1 MQQIKIGRAPTNDIV
16 INDKT
21 VSREH
26 LVVFIDDN
34 NNVFITDLGSNNGTY
49 VNGIQIE
56 ESVKLETLDV
66 LRVGNSLVEWP
77 QFLKSNDNLEKV
89 YETLKDDSELLQ
101 VKSKLYSEKISLKKK
116 LSNLVVNFRIP
127 VYIGIFLMIILLSF
141 LFLNT
146 TSSSSRAIIDNST
159 VTNAE
164 KNDTKKLNKRKQQ
177 KKQRTSVTYDF
188 SCLSTN
194 GDIGSNDAIYNFG
207 EITREVQS
215 SFFDNIDISV
225 DDEQDAGGQILKA
238 YKKKYQFIESGA
250 EFENLKSISKN
261 LVSRLAKP
269 RGFNYKIHFVDDPM
283 INAMTAGGHIFFFKG
298 MYNFCNSNSE
308 IAAIISHEIA
318 HNELGHLT
326 LGMKKQ
332 KAASEWGIFGEIAL
346 GIENAITQS
355 FNQKQESEADLFGM
369 DLVYPS
375 SFRNCDAIT
384 LWKRMSQNENEFDI
398 VDNFFRSHP
407 YSKSRSKCIR
417 NHLASNYDKNCN

>member
-1 MQQIKIGRAPTNDIV
+1 MQQIKIGKAPTNDIV

-26 LVVFIDDN
+26 LVVFIDDDK
-34 NNVFITDLGSNNGTY
+34 NVFITDLGSTNGTY
-49 VNGIQIE
+49 VNGVRIE

-77 QFLKSNDNLEKV
+77 KFLISNNNLDKV
-89 YETLKDDSELLQ
+89 YETLKDPDPIFKEKPVLKSEATNL
-101 VKSKLYSEKISLKKK
+101 KPIYKYSLIFVIII
-116 LSNLVVNFRIP
+116 VVVIIIMSFADRNTNYNDEVVIAERTNTEIP
-127 VYIGIFLMIILLSF
+127 I
-141 LFLNT
+141 
-146 TSSSSRAIIDNST
+146 
-159 VTNAE
+159 
-164 KNDTKKLNKRKQQ
+164 KRKQQ

-188 SCLSTN
+188 SCLSSN

-215 SFFDNIDISV
+215 SFFDTIDISV
-225 DDEQDAGGQILKA
+225 DDEQDAGRQILEA
-238 YKKKYQFIESGA
+238 YKKEYRFIESGA
-250 EFENLKSISKN
+250 EFQNLKSISRN

-269 RGFNYKIHFVDDPM
+269 RGFNYKIYFIDDPM
-283 INAMTAGGHIFFFKG
+283 LNAMTAGGYIFFFKG
-298 MYNFCNSNSE
+298 MYDFCNTNSE

-326 LGMKKQ
+326 LDMKKQ
-332 KAASEWGIFGEIAL
+332 KAASEWGILGEIVL
-346 GIENAITQS
+346 GIENATTQS

-369 DLVYPS
+369 DLVYPT

-398 VDNFFRSHP
+398 LDNFFRSHP
-407 YSKSRSKCIR
+407 YSKNRSNCIR
-417 NHLASNYDKNCN
+417 NHLTSNYNKNCN

>member
-1 MQQIKIGRAPTNDIV
+1 MQQIKIGKAPTNDIV

-26 LVVFIDDN
+26 LVVFIDDDK
-34 NNVFITDLGSNNGTY
+34 NVFITDLESTNGTY
-49 VNGIQIE
+49 VNGVRIE

-77 QFLKSNDNLEKV
+77 QFLIFNNNLDKV
-89 YETLKDDSELLQ
+89 YETLKDPDPIFKEKPVLKSEATNL
-101 VKSKLYSEKISLKKK
+101 KPIYKYSLIFVIII
-116 LSNLVVNFRIP
+116 VVVIIIMSFADRNTNYNDEVVIAERTNTEIP
-127 VYIGIFLMIILLSF
+127 I
-141 LFLNT
+141 
-146 TSSSSRAIIDNST
+146 
-159 VTNAE
+159 
-164 KNDTKKLNKRKQQ
+164 KRKQQ

-188 SCLSTN
+188 SCLSSN

-215 SFFDNIDISV
+215 SFFDTIDISV
-225 DDEQDAGGQILKA
+225 DDEQDAGRQILEA
-238 YKKKYQFIESGA
+238 YKKEYRFIESGA
-250 EFENLKSISKN
+250 EFQNLKSISRN

-269 RGFNYKIHFVDDPM
+269 RGFNYKIYFIDDPM
-283 INAMTAGGHIFFFKG
+283 LNAMTAGGYIFFFKG
-298 MYNFCNSNSE
+298 MYDFCNTNSE

-326 LGMKKQ
+326 LDMKKQ
-332 KAASEWGIFGEIAL
+332 KAASEWGILGEIVL
-346 GIENAITQS
+346 GIENATTQS

-369 DLVYPS
+369 DLVYPT

-398 VDNFFRSHP
+398 LDNFFRSHP
-407 YSKSRSKCIR
+407 YSKNRSKCIR
-417 NHLASNYDKNCN
+417 NHLTSNYNKNCN

>member
-1 MQQIKIGRAPTNDIV
+1 MQQIKIGKAPTNDIV

-26 LVVFIDDN
+26 LVVFIDDDK
-34 NNVFITDLGSNNGTY
+34 NVFITDLGSTNGTY
-49 VNGIQIE
+49 VNGVRIE

-77 QFLKSNDNLEKV
+77 QFLISNNNLDKV
-89 YETLKDDSELLQ
+89 YETLKDPDPIFKEKPVLKSEATNL
-101 VKSKLYSEKISLKKK
+101 KPIYKYSLIFVIIIVVVIIIMSLADR
-116 LSNLVVNFRIP
+116 NTNYNDEVVVAERTNTEIP
-127 VYIGIFLMIILLSF
+127 I
-141 LFLNT
+141 
-146 TSSSSRAIIDNST
+146 
-159 VTNAE
+159 
-164 KNDTKKLNKRKQQ
+164 KRKQQ

-188 SCLSTN
+188 SCLSSN

-215 SFFDNIDISV
+215 SFFDTIDISV
-225 DDEQDAGGQILKA
+225 DDEQDAGRQILEA
-238 YKKKYQFIESGA
+238 YKKEYRFIESGA
-250 EFENLKSISKN
+250 EFQNLKSISRN

-269 RGFNYKIHFVDDPM
+269 RGFNYKIYFIDDPM
-283 INAMTAGGHIFFFKG
+283 LNAMTAGGYIFFFKG
-298 MYNFCNSNSE
+298 MYDFCNTNSE

-326 LGMKKQ
+326 LDMKKQ
-332 KAASEWGIFGEIAL
+332 KAASEWGILGEIVL
-346 GIENAITQS
+346 GIENATTQS

-369 DLVYPS
+369 DLVYPT

-398 VDNFFRSHP
+398 LDNFFRSHP
-407 YSKSRSKCIR
+407 YSKNRSNCIR
-417 NHLASNYDKNCN
+417 NHLTSNYNKNCN

>member
-1 MQQIKIGRAPTNDIV
+1 MQQIKIGKAPTNDIV

-26 LVVFIDDN
+26 LVVFIDDDK
-34 NNVFITDLGSNNGTY
+34 NVFITDLGSTNGTY
-49 VNGIQIE
+49 VNGVRIE

-77 QFLKSNDNLEKV
+77 QFLISNNNLDKV
-89 YETLKDDSELLQ
+89 YETLKDPDPIFKEKPVLKSEATNL
-101 VKSKLYSEKISLKKK
+101 KPIYKYSLIFVIII
-116 LSNLVVNFRIP
+116 VVVIIIMSFADRNTNYNDEVVIAERTNTEIP
-127 VYIGIFLMIILLSF
+127 I
-141 LFLNT
+141 
-146 TSSSSRAIIDNST
+146 
-159 VTNAE
+159 
-164 KNDTKKLNKRKQQ
+164 KRKQQ

-188 SCLSTN
+188 SCLSSN

-215 SFFDNIDISV
+215 SFFDTIDISV
-225 DDEQDAGGQILKA
+225 DDEQDAGRQILEA
-238 YKKKYQFIESGA
+238 YKKEYRFIESGA
-250 EFENLKSISKN
+250 EFQNLKSISRN

-269 RGFNYKIHFVDDPM
+269 RGFNYKIYFIDDPM
-283 INAMTAGGHIFFFKG
+283 LNAMTAGGYIFFFKG
-298 MYNFCNSNSE
+298 MYDFCNTNSE

-326 LGMKKQ
+326 LDMKKQ
-332 KAASEWGIFGEIAL
+332 KAASEWGILGEIVL
-346 GIENAITQS
+346 GIENATTQS

-369 DLVYPS
+369 DLVYPT

-398 VDNFFRSHP
+398 LDNFFRSHP
-407 YSKSRSKCIR
+407 YSKNRSNCIR
-417 NHLASNYDKNCN
+417 NHLTSNYNKNCN

>member
-1 MQQIKIGRAPTNDIV
+1 MQQIKIGKAPTNDIV

-26 LVVFIDDN
+26 LVVFIDDDK
-34 NNVFITDLGSNNGTY
+34 NVFITDLGSTNGTY
-49 VNGIQIE
+49 VNGVRIE

-77 QFLKSNDNLEKV
+77 QFLISNDNLDKV
-89 YETLKDDSELLQ
+89 YETLKDPAPIYIEKPVLKPEATNLNPIY
-101 VKSKLYSEKISLKKK
+101 KYSLIF
-116 LSNLVVNFRIP
+116 VVLIVVIIIIMSFAQQNTNYNDEVVTAEMTDTEIP
-127 VYIGIFLMIILLSF
+127 I
-141 LFLNT
+141 
-146 TSSSSRAIIDNST
+146 
-159 VTNAE
+159 
-164 KNDTKKLNKRKQQ
+164 KRKQQ
-177 KKQRTSVTYDF
+177 KKQRTTVTYDF
-188 SCLSTN
+188 SCLTSN

-215 SFFDNIDISV
+215 SFFDTIDISV
-225 DDEQDAGGQILKA
+225 EDEQDAGRQILKA
-238 YKKKYQFIESGA
+238 YKKEYRFIESGA
-250 EFENLKSISKN
+250 EFQNLKSISRN

-269 RGFNYKIHFVDDPM
+269 RGFNYKIYLIDDPM
-283 INAMTAGGHIFFFKG
+283 LNAMTAGGHIFFFKG
-298 MYNFCNSNSE
+298 MYDFCNTNSE

-332 KAASEWGIFGEIAL
+332 KAASEWGILGEIAL
-346 GIENAITQS
+346 GIENATTQS

-369 DLVYPS
+369 DLVYPT

-398 VDNFFRSHP
+398 LDNFFRSHP
-407 YSKSRSKCIR
+407 YSKNRSKCIR
-417 NHLASNYDKNCN
+417 NHLTSNYNKNCN

>member
-1 MQQIKIGRAPTNDIV
+1 MQQIKIGKAPTNDIV

-26 LVVFIDDN
+26 LVVFIDDDK
-34 NNVFITDLGSNNGTY
+34 NVFITDLGSTNGTY
-49 VNGIQIE
+49 VNGVRIE

-77 QFLKSNDNLEKV
+77 QFLISNDNLDKV
-89 YETLKDDSELLQ
+89 YETLKDPAPIYIEKPVLKPEATNLNPIY
-101 VKSKLYSEKISLKKK
+101 KYSLIFVILI
-116 LSNLVVNFRIP
+116 VVIIIIMSFAQQNTNYNDEVVTAEMTDTEIP
-127 VYIGIFLMIILLSF
+127 I
-141 LFLNT
+141 
-146 TSSSSRAIIDNST
+146 
-159 VTNAE
+159 
-164 KNDTKKLNKRKQQ
+164 KRKQQ
-177 KKQRTSVTYDF
+177 KKQRTTVTYDF
-188 SCLSTN
+188 SCLTSN

-215 SFFDNIDISV
+215 SFFDTIDISV
-225 DDEQDAGGQILKA
+225 EDEQDAGRQILKA
-238 YKKKYQFIESGA
+238 YKKEYRFIESGA
-250 EFENLKSISKN
+250 EFQNLKSISRN

-269 RGFNYKIHFVDDPM
+269 RGFNYKIYLIDDPM
-283 INAMTAGGHIFFFKG
+283 LNAMTAGGHIFFFKG
-298 MYNFCNSNSE
+298 MYDFCNTNSE

-332 KAASEWGIFGEIAL
+332 KAASEWGILGEIAL
-346 GIENAITQS
+346 GIENATTQS

-369 DLVYPS
+369 DLVYPT

-398 VDNFFRSHP
+398 LDNFFRSHP
-407 YSKSRSKCIR
+407 YSKNRSKCIR
-417 NHLASNYDKNCN
+417 NHLTSNYNKNCN

>member
-1 MQQIKIGRAPTNDIV
+1 MQQIKIGKAPTNDIV

-26 LVVFIDDN
+26 LVVFIDDDK
-34 NNVFITDLGSNNGTY
+34 NVFITDLGSTNGTY
-49 VNGIQIE
+49 VHGVRIE

-77 QFLKSNDNLEKV
+77 QFLISNDNLDKV
-89 YETLKDDSELLQ
+89 YETLKDPAPIYIEKPVLKPEATNLNPIY
-101 VKSKLYSEKISLKKK
+101 KYSLIF
-116 LSNLVVNFRIP
+116 VVLIVVIIIIMSFAQQNTNYNDEVVTAEMTDTEIP
-127 VYIGIFLMIILLSF
+127 I
-141 LFLNT
+141 
-146 TSSSSRAIIDNST
+146 
-159 VTNAE
+159 
-164 KNDTKKLNKRKQQ
+164 KRKQQ
-177 KKQRTSVTYDF
+177 KKQRTTVTYDF
-188 SCLSTN
+188 SCLTSN

-215 SFFDNIDISV
+215 SFFDTIDISV
-225 DDEQDAGGQILKA
+225 EDEQDAGRQILKA
-238 YKKKYQFIESGA
+238 YKKEYRFIESGA
-250 EFENLKSISKN
+250 EFQNLKSISRN

-269 RGFNYKIHFVDDPM
+269 RGFNYKIYLIDDPM
-283 INAMTAGGHIFFFKG
+283 LNAMTAGGHIFFFKG
-298 MYNFCNSNSE
+298 MYDFCNTNSE

-332 KAASEWGIFGEIAL
+332 KAASEWGILGEIAL
-346 GIENAITQS
+346 GIENATTQS

-369 DLVYPS
+369 DLVYPT

-398 VDNFFRSHP
+398 LDNFFRSHP
-407 YSKSRSKCIR
+407 YSKNRSKCIR
-417 NHLASNYDKNCN
+417 NHLTSNYNKNCN

>member
-1 MQQIKIGRAPTNDIV
+1 MQQIKIGKASTNDVI
-16 INDKT
+16 INDPS

-26 LVVFIDDN
+26 LIVFIDDDK
-34 NNVFITDLGSNNGTY
+34 NVFITDLGSTNGTY
-49 VNGIQIE
+49 VNGLQVK
-56 ESVKLETLDV
+56 ESIKLENLDV

-77 QFLKSNDNLEKV
+77 RFLLSDDNLEKV
-89 YETLKDDSELLQ
+89 YETLNDPTTVSKEKPGLKSIAINLNPIYKYSLIFALVIVVVIIIMSFADQNTNYDDEVALA
-101 VKSKLYSEKISLKKK
+101 KSTDTEA
-116 LSNLVVNFRIP
+116 
-127 VYIGIFLMIILLSF
+127 
-141 LFLNT
+141 T
-146 TSSSSRAIIDNST
+146 T
-159 VTNAE
+159 
-164 KNDTKKLNKRKQQ
+164 KRKQQ

-188 SCLSTN
+188 SCLSNN

-207 EITREVQS
+207 ELTREVQN
-215 SFFDNIDISV
+215 SFFDGIDISV
-225 DDEQDAGGQILKA
+225 DDEQDAGNGLFKA
-238 YKKKYQFIESGA
+238 YKKKYRFIKVGT
-250 EFENLKSISKN
+250 EFKNLNSILRN

-283 INAMTAGGHIFFFKG
+283 LNAVTAGGQIFFFKG
-298 MYNFCNSNSE
+298 MYDFCNTNSE

-332 KAASEWGIFGEIAL
+332 KAANDWGLLGEIVL
-346 GIENAITQS
+346 GIENATTQS

-384 LWKRMSQNENEFDI
+384 LWKRMSRDENEFDI

-407 YSKSRSKCIR
+407 YSKNRSKCIR
-417 NHLASNYDKNCN
+417 NHLTSNYNKNCN

>member
-1 MQQIKIGRAPTNDIV
+1 MQQIKIGKAPTNDIV

-26 LVVFIDDN
+26 LVVFIDDDK
-34 NNVFITDLGSNNGTY
+34 NVFITDLGSTNGTY
-49 VNGIQIE
+49 VNGVRIE

-77 QFLKSNDNLEKV
+77 QFLISNNNLDKV
-89 YETLKDDSELLQ
+89 YETLKDPDPIFKEKPVLKSEATNL
-101 VKSKLYSEKISLKKK
+101 KPIYKYSLIFVIII
-116 LSNLVVNFRIP
+116 VVVIIIMSFADRNTNYNDEVVIAERTNTEIP
-127 VYIGIFLMIILLSF
+127 I
-141 LFLNT
+141 
-146 TSSSSRAIIDNST
+146 
-159 VTNAE
+159 
-164 KNDTKKLNKRKQQ
+164 KRKQQ

-188 SCLSTN
+188 SCLSSN

-215 SFFDNIDISV
+215 SFFDTIDISV
-225 DDEQDAGGQILKA
+225 EDEQDAGRQILKA
-238 YKKKYQFIESGA
+238 YKKEYRFIESGA
-250 EFENLKSISKN
+250 EFQNLKSISRN

-269 RGFNYKIHFVDDPM
+269 RGFNYKIYFIDDPM
-283 INAMTAGGHIFFFKG
+283 LNAMTAGGYIFFFKG
-298 MYNFCNSNSE
+298 MYDFCNTNSE

-326 LGMKKQ
+326 LDMKKQ
-332 KAASEWGIFGEIAL
+332 KAASEWGILGEIVL
-346 GIENAITQS
+346 GIENATTQS

-369 DLVYPS
+369 DLVYPT

-398 VDNFFRSHP
+398 LDNFFRSHP
-407 YSKSRSKCIR
+407 YSKNRSNCIR
-417 NHLASNYDKNCN
+417 NHLTSNYNKNCN

>member
-1 MQQIKIGRAPTNDIV
+1 MQQIKIGKAPTNDIV

-26 LVVFIDDN
+26 LVVFIDDDK
-34 NNVFITDLGSNNGTY
+34 NVFITDLGSTNGTY
-49 VNGIQIE
+49 VNGVRIE

-77 QFLKSNDNLEKV
+77 QFLISNNNLDKV
-89 YETLKDDSELLQ
+89 YETLKDPDPIFKEKPVLKSEATNL
-101 VKSKLYSEKISLKKK
+101 KPIYKYSLIFVIII
-116 LSNLVVNFRIP
+116 VVVIIIMSFADRNTNYNDEVVIAERTNTEIP
-127 VYIGIFLMIILLSF
+127 I
-141 LFLNT
+141 
-146 TSSSSRAIIDNST
+146 
-159 VTNAE
+159 
-164 KNDTKKLNKRKQQ
+164 KRKQQ

-188 SCLSTN
+188 SCLSSN

-215 SFFDNIDISV
+215 SFFDTIDISV
-225 DDEQDAGGQILKA
+225 DDEQDAGRQVLKA
-238 YKKKYQFIESGA
+238 YKKEYRFIESGA
-250 EFENLKSISKN
+250 EFQNLKSISRN

-269 RGFNYKIHFVDDPM
+269 RGFNYKIYFIDDPM
-283 INAMTAGGHIFFFKG
+283 LNAMTAGGYIFFFKG
-298 MYNFCNSNSE
+298 MYDFCNTNSE

-326 LGMKKQ
+326 LDMKKQ
-332 KAASEWGIFGEIAL
+332 KAASEWGILGEIVL
-346 GIENAITQS
+346 GIENATTQS

-369 DLVYPS
+369 DLVYPT

-398 VDNFFRSHP
+398 LDNFFRSHP
-407 YSKSRSKCIR
+407 YSKNRSNCIR
-417 NHLASNYDKNCN
+417 NHLTSNYNKNCN

>member
-1 MQQIKIGRAPTNDIV
+1 MQQIKIGKAPTNDIV

-26 LVVFIDDN
+26 LVVFIDDDK
-34 NNVFITDLGSNNGTY
+34 NVFITDLGSTNGTY
-49 VNGIQIE
+49 VNGVRIE

-77 QFLKSNDNLEKV
+77 QFLISNDNLDKV
-89 YETLKDDSELLQ
+89 YETLKDPAPIYIEKPVLKPEATNLNPIY
-101 VKSKLYSEKISLKKK
+101 KYSLIF
-116 LSNLVVNFRIP
+116 VVLIVVIIIIMSFAQQNTNYNDEVVTAEMTDTEIP
-127 VYIGIFLMIILLSF
+127 I
-141 LFLNT
+141 
-146 TSSSSRAIIDNST
+146 
-159 VTNAE
+159 
-164 KNDTKKLNKRKQQ
+164 KRKQQ
-177 KKQRTSVTYDF
+177 KKQRTTVTYDF
-188 SCLSTN
+188 SCLTSN

-215 SFFDNIDISV
+215 SFFDTIDISV
-225 DDEQDAGGQILKA
+225 EDEQDAGRQILKA
-238 YKKKYQFIESGA
+238 YKKEYRFIESGA
-250 EFENLKSISKN
+250 EFQNLKSISRN

-269 RGFNYKIHFVDDPM
+269 RGFNYKIYLIDDPM
-283 INAMTAGGHIFFFKG
+283 LNAMTAGGHIFFFKG
-298 MYNFCNSNSE
+298 MYDFCNTNSE

-332 KAASEWGIFGEIAL
+332 KAASEWGILGEIAL
-346 GIENAITQS
+346 GIENATTQS

-369 DLVYPS
+369 DLVYPT

-398 VDNFFRSHP
+398 LDNFFRSHP
-407 YSKSRSKCIR
+407 YSKNRSKCIR
-417 NHLASNYDKNCN
+417 NHLT

>member
-1 MQQIKIGRAPTNDIV
+1 MQQIKIGKAPTNDIV

-26 LVVFIDDN
+26 LVVFIDDDK
-34 NNVFITDLGSNNGTY
+34 NVFITDLGSTNGTY
-49 VNGIQIE
+49 VNGVRIE

-77 QFLKSNDNLEKV
+77 QFLISNNNLDKV
-89 YETLKDDSELLQ
+89 YETLKDPDPIFKEKPVLKSEATNL
-101 VKSKLYSEKISLKKK
+101 KPIYKYSLIFVIII
-116 LSNLVVNFRIP
+116 VVVIIIMSFADRNTNYNDEVVIAERTNTEIP
-127 VYIGIFLMIILLSF
+127 I
-141 LFLNT
+141 
-146 TSSSSRAIIDNST
+146 
-159 VTNAE
+159 
-164 KNDTKKLNKRKQQ
+164 KRKQQ

-188 SCLSTN
+188 SCLSSN

-215 SFFDNIDISV
+215 SFFDTIDISV
-225 DDEQDAGGQILKA
+225 DDEQDAGRQILEA
-238 YKKKYQFIESGA
+238 YKKEYRFIESGA
-250 EFENLKSISKN
+250 EFQNLKSISRN

-269 RGFNYKIHFVDDPM
+269 RGFNYKIYFIDDPM
-283 INAMTAGGHIFFFKG
+283 LNAMTAGGYIFFFKG
-298 MYNFCNSNSE
+298 MYDFCNTNSE

-326 LGMKKQ
+326 LDMKKQ
-332 KAASEWGIFGEIAL
+332 KAASEWGILGEIVL
-346 GIENAITQS
+346 GIDNATTQS

-369 DLVYPS
+369 DLVYPT

-398 VDNFFRSHP
+398 LDNFFRSHP
-407 YSKSRSKCIR
+407 YSKNRSNCIR
-417 NHLASNYDKNCN
+417 NHLTSNYNKNCN

>member
-1 MQQIKIGRAPTNDIV
+1 MQQIKIGKAPTNDIV

-26 LVVFIDDN
+26 LVVFIDDDK
-34 NNVFITDLGSNNGTY
+34 NVFITDLGSTNGTY
-49 VNGIQIE
+49 VNGVRIE

-77 QFLKSNDNLEKV
+77 KFLISNDNLDKV
-89 YETLKDDSELLQ
+89 YETLKDPAPIYIEKPVLKPEATNLNPIY
-101 VKSKLYSEKISLKKK
+101 KYSLIF
-116 LSNLVVNFRIP
+116 VVLIVVIIIIMSFAQQNTNYNDEVVTAEMTDTEIP
-127 VYIGIFLMIILLSF
+127 L
-141 LFLNT
+141 
-146 TSSSSRAIIDNST
+146 
-159 VTNAE
+159 
-164 KNDTKKLNKRKQQ
+164 KRKQQ
-177 KKQRTSVTYDF
+177 KKQRTTVTYDF
-188 SCLSTN
+188 SCLTSN

-215 SFFDNIDISV
+215 SFFDTIDISV
-225 DDEQDAGGQILKA
+225 EDEQDAGRQILKA
-238 YKKKYQFIESGA
+238 YKKEYRFIESGA
-250 EFENLKSISKN
+250 EFQNLKSISRN

-269 RGFNYKIHFVDDPM
+269 RGFNYKIYLIDDPM
-283 INAMTAGGHIFFFKG
+283 LNAMTAGGHIFFFKG
-298 MYNFCNSNSE
+298 MYDFCNTNSE

-332 KAASEWGIFGEIAL
+332 KAASEWGILGEIAL
-346 GIENAITQS
+346 GIENATTQS

-369 DLVYPS
+369 DLVYPT

-398 VDNFFRSHP
+398 LDNFFRSHP
-407 YSKSRSKCIR
+407 YSKNRSKCIR
-417 NHLASNYDKNCN
+417 NHLTSNYNKNCN

>member
-1 MQQIKIGRAPTNDIV
+1 MQQIKIGKAPTNDIV

-26 LVVFIDDN
+26 LVVFIDDDK
-34 NNVFITDLGSNNGTY
+34 NVFITDLGSTNGTY
-49 VNGIQIE
+49 VNGVRIE

-77 QFLKSNDNLEKV
+77 QFLISNNNLDKV
-89 YETLKDDSELLQ
+89 YETLKDPDPIFKEKPVLKSEAINL
-101 VKSKLYSEKISLKKK
+101 KPIYKYSLIFVIII
-116 LSNLVVNFRIP
+116 VVVIIIMSFADRNTNYNDEVVIAERTNTEIP
-127 VYIGIFLMIILLSF
+127 I
-141 LFLNT
+141 
-146 TSSSSRAIIDNST
+146 
-159 VTNAE
+159 
-164 KNDTKKLNKRKQQ
+164 KRKQQ

-188 SCLSTN
+188 SCLSSN

-215 SFFDNIDISV
+215 SFFDTIDISV
-225 DDEQDAGGQILKA
+225 DDEQDAGRQILEA
-238 YKKKYQFIESGA
+238 YKKEYRFIESGA
-250 EFENLKSISKN
+250 EFQNLKSISRN

-269 RGFNYKIHFVDDPM
+269 RGFNYKIYFIDDPM
-283 INAMTAGGHIFFFKG
+283 LNAMTAGGYIFFFKG
-298 MYNFCNSNSE
+298 MYDFCNTNSE

-326 LGMKKQ
+326 LDMKKQ
-332 KAASEWGIFGEIAL
+332 KAASEWGILGEIVL
-346 GIENAITQS
+346 GIENATTQS

-369 DLVYPS
+369 DLVYPT

-398 VDNFFRSHP
+398 LDNFFRSHP
-407 YSKSRSKCIR
+407 YSKNRSNCIR
-417 NHLASNYDKNCN
+417 NHLTSNYNKNCN

>member
-1 MQQIKIGRAPTNDIV
+1 MQQIKIGKAPTNDIV

-26 LVVFIDDN
+26 LVVFIDDDK
-34 NNVFITDLGSNNGTY
+34 NVFITDLGSTNGTY
-49 VNGIQIE
+49 VNGVRIE

-77 QFLKSNDNLEKV
+77 QFLISNNNLDKV
-89 YETLKDDSELLQ
+89 YETLKDPDPIFKEKPVLKSEATNL
-101 VKSKLYSEKISLKKK
+101 KPIYKYSLIFVIIIVVVIIIMSLADR
-116 LSNLVVNFRIP
+116 NTNYNDEVVVAERI
-127 VYIGIFLMIILLSF
+127 
-141 LFLNT
+141 NT
-146 TSSSSRAIIDNST
+146 EIPI
-159 VTNAE
+159 
-164 KNDTKKLNKRKQQ
+164 KRKQQ

-188 SCLSTN
+188 SCLSSN

-215 SFFDNIDISV
+215 SFFDTIDISV
-225 DDEQDAGGQILKA
+225 DDEQDAGRQILEA
-238 YKKKYQFIESGA
+238 YKKEYRFIESGA
-250 EFENLKSISKN
+250 EFQNLKSISRN

-269 RGFNYKIHFVDDPM
+269 RGFNYKIYFIDDPM
-283 INAMTAGGHIFFFKG
+283 LNAMTAGGYIFFFKG
-298 MYNFCNSNSE
+298 MYDFCNTNSE

-326 LGMKKQ
+326 LDMKKQ
-332 KAASEWGIFGEIAL
+332 KAASEWGILGEIVL
-346 GIENAITQS
+346 GIENATTQS

-369 DLVYPS
+369 DLVYPT

-398 VDNFFRSHP
+398 LDNFFRSHP
-407 YSKSRSKCIR
+407 YSKNRSNCIR
-417 NHLASNYDKNCN
+417 NHLTSNYNKNCN

>member
-1 MQQIKIGRAPTNDIV
+1 MQQIKIGKASTNDVI
-16 INDKT
+16 INDPS

-26 LVVFIDDN
+26 LIVFIDDDK
-34 NNVFITDLGSNNGTY
+34 NVFITDLGSTNGTY
-49 VNGIQIE
+49 VNGLQVK
-56 ESVKLETLDV
+56 ESIKLENLDV

-77 QFLKSNDNLEKV
+77 RFLLSDDNLEKV
-89 YETLKDDSELLQ
+89 YETLNDPTTVSKEKPGLKSIAINLNPIYKYSLIFALVIVVVIIIMSFADQNTNYDDEVALA
-101 VKSKLYSEKISLKKK
+101 KSTDTEA
-116 LSNLVVNFRIP
+116 
-127 VYIGIFLMIILLSF
+127 
-141 LFLNT
+141 T
-146 TSSSSRAIIDNST
+146 T
-159 VTNAE
+159 
-164 KNDTKKLNKRKQQ
+164 KRKQQ

-188 SCLSTN
+188 SCLSNN

-207 EITREVQS
+207 ELTREVQN
-215 SFFDNIDISV
+215 SFFDGIDISV
-225 DDEQDAGGQILKA
+225 DDEQDAGNGLFKA
-238 YKKKYQFIESGA
+238 YKKKYRFIKVGT
-250 EFENLKSISKN
+250 EFKNLNSILRN

-283 INAMTAGGHIFFFKG
+283 LNAVTAGGQIFFFKG
-298 MYNFCNSNSE
+298 MYDFCNTNSE

-332 KAASEWGIFGEIAL
+332 KAANEWGLLGEIVL
-346 GIENAITQS
+346 GIENATTQS

-384 LWKRMSQNENEFDI
+384 LWKRMSRDENEFDI

-407 YSKSRSKCIR
+407 YSKNRSKCIR
-417 NHLASNYDKNCN
+417 NHLTSNYNKNCN